1 MRTLQFTLALSA
13 LCALGTAA
21 YGQSPVT
28 ATCKDGTAYSGATR
42 SGACGH
48 HGGVASFSPAGA
60 GPDKVWVN
68 TASKVYHCPGSASYG
83 KTKAGAYM
91 SEAAAKAAGDRP
103 SQGKACF

>member
-1 MRTLQFTLALSA
+1 MRALQFSLAVTVLCTL
-13 LCALGTAA
+13 GVAA

-28 ATCKDGTAYSGATR
+28 ATCKDGATYSGATR

-48 HGGVASFSPAGA
+48 HGGVASFGASGA
-60 GPDKVWVN
+60 GSDKVWVN
-68 TASKVYHCPGSASYG
+68 TASRVYHCPGTEYYG

-103 SQGKACF
+103 NRGKACF